1 MQFSHQP
8 VLLDEVVSLLKPG
21 VGKVIADGTLG
32 GGGHAEAL
40 LEAGATVIGV
50 DRDPRA
56 VDAARRRLA
65 RFGERFR
72 AVEGN
77 FAELEDIL
85 RRELLFPVDG
95 VVLDLGVSSAQ
106 LEDPS
111 RGFSFQS
118 DGPLDMRMGPAG
130 PTAAELIAS
139 TDERSLEAL
148 IRRYGEERF
157 AKGIARRLKRS
168 LPRTTAA
175 AVEEVKRAV
184 PRGAWPKH
192 IHVATKTFQALRLA
206 VNREMEALGAVLDE
220 LPRLLTVGGR
230 AAIISFHSL
239 EDRKVKEGFR
249 DLEGRCR
256 CPRDLPVCVCGA
268 LGSFSVKT
276 RKAISPGE
284 AEVRRNPRA
293 RSARLRAVEKLR

>member
-1 MQFSHQP
+1 LQFSHQP
-8 VLLDEVVSLLKPG
+8 VLFDEVVSLLKPG

-32 GGGHAEAL
+32 GGGHAEGL
-40 LEAGATVIGV
+40 LEAGATVIGI

-56 VDAARRRLA
+56 VDAAHRRLA
-65 RFGERFR
+65 RFSERFR

-85 RRELLFPVDG
+85 RREQLLPVDG
-95 VVLDLGVSSAQ
+95 VLLDLGVSSAQ

>member
-8 VLLDEVVSLLKPG
+8 VLFDEVVSLLKPG

-32 GGGHAEAL
+32 GGGHAEGL
-40 LEAGATVIGV
+40 LEAGATVIGI

-56 VDAARRRLA
+56 VDAAHRRLA
-65 RFGERFR
+65 RFSERFR

-95 VVLDLGVSSAQ
+95 LVLDLGVSSAQ

-118 DGPLDMRMGPAG
+118 EGPLDMRMGPAG
-130 PTAAELIAS
+130 PTAAELIES

-206 VNREMEALGAVLDE
+206 VNGEMEALGAALAE
-220 LPRLLTVGGR
+220 LPRLLRVGGV

>member
-8 VLLDEVVSLLKPG
+8 VLFDEVVSLLKPG

-32 GGGHAEAL
+32 GGGHAEGL
-40 LEAGATVIGV
+40 LEAGATVIGI

-56 VDAARRRLA
+56 VDAAHRRLA
-65 RFGERFR
+65 RFSERFR

-85 RRELLFPVDG
+85 RREQLLPVDG
-95 VVLDLGVSSAQ
+95 VLLDLGVSSAQ

>member
-1 MQFSHQP
+1 LQFSHQP

-56 VDAARRRLA
+56 VDAARHRLA
-65 RFGERFR
+65 RFGPRFR

-85 RRELLFPVDG
+85 RHEQLLAVDG
-95 VVLDLGVSSAQ
+95 LLLDLGMSSLQ

-111 RGFSFQS
+111 RGFSFQAE
-118 DGPLDMRMGPAG
+118 GPLDMRMGASG
-130 PTAAELIAS
+130 STAAELIES

-157 AKGIARRLKRS
+157 ARAIARRLKRA
-168 LPRTTAA
+168 LPRTTTAA
-175 AVEEVKRAV
+175 AEEVKRAV
-184 PRGAWPKH
+184 PRRAWPKH
-192 IHVATKTFQALRLA
+192 IHVATKTFQALRMA
-206 VNREMEALGAVLDE
+206 VNREMEALAAALDA
-220 LPRLLTVGGR
+220 LPRLLKVGGV
-230 AAIISFHSL
+230 AAIISFHSH
-239 EDRKVKEGFR
+239 EDRTVKQAFR
-249 DLEGRCR
+249 DLQGRCS
-256 CPRDLPVCVCGA
+256 CPKDLPVCACGA
-268 LGSFSVKT
+268 QGSFSVLT

-293 RSARLRAVEKLR
+293 RSAHLRAVEKLR

>member
-8 VLLDEVVSLLKPG
+8 VLFDEVVSLLKPG

-32 GGGHAEAL
+32 GGGHAEGL
-40 LEAGATVIGV
+40 LEAGATVIGI

-56 VDAARRRLA
+56 VDAAHRRLA
-65 RFGERFR
+65 RFSERFR

-85 RRELLFPVDG
+85 RREQLLPVDG
-95 VVLDLGVSSAQ
+95 VLLDLGVSSAQ

-175 AVEEVKRAV
+175 AVEEVKRAM

>member
-95 VVLDLGVSSAQ
+95 LVLDLGVSSAQ

-118 DGPLDMRMGPAG
+118 EGPLDMRMGPAG